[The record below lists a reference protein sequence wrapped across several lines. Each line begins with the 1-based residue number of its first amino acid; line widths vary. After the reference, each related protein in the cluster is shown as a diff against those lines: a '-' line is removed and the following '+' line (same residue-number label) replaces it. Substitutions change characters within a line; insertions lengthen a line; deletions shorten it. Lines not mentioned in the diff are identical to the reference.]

1 MQVSFLVPVYNTD
14 PAVLTLCVNSVL
26 KAAADRHQVV
36 IVDDASD
43 REETRAFLNRCA
55 EAKLANLKLLRND
68 TNAGVSSAL
77 NQAATAASG
86 DLLSPVDHE
95 IGRAHV

>member
-43 REETRAFLNRCA
+43 REETCAFLSRCG
-55 EAKLANLKLLRND
+55 EARLANLKILRKEAN
-68 TNAGVSSAL
+68 TGVSYAL
-77 NQAATAASG
+77 NQAASQASG
-86 DLLSPVDHE
+86 DF
-95 IGRAHV
+95 

>member
-36 IVDDASD
+36 IVDEHPTVKRPAH
-43 REETRAFLNRCA
+43 
-55 EAKLANLKLLRND
+55 
-68 TNAGVSSAL
+68 SSAVVVKP
-77 NQAATAASG
+77 G
-86 DLLSPVDHE
+86 
-95 IGRAHV
+95 